1 MIMSKE
7 KKYHAACL
15 RVPSNSLM
23 LLLFIFGMT
32 LSSTIALVSP
42 LAGFSLH
49 KVKLRNNDSS
59 PYCFAATVDPTKETV
74 DIKYNF
80 LATQVWP
87 SARQASFVLE
97 KYVDR
102 SWKVCEFGC
111 GPALPSLVMAGL
123 GLPKVFATDLDM
135 VALNMVEK
143 AANEQGFDNLV
154 TKRVDLTAEPE
165 NILKSIN
172 ADLYLMSDVFENG
185 AVAQGAA
192 LFTIKALEAG
202 SRVWT
207 FAQSDRAQRDIYLK
221 ELEILGAEKYGS
233 ITWKM
238 ADLSS
243 DNVPDEMLLLFDLDE
258 VNVNYG

>member
-1 MIMSKE
+1 MIMMSKQ
-7 KKYHAACL
+7 KKDNVSCL
-15 RVPSNSLM
+15 RVPSKSLSI
-23 LLLFIFGMT
+23 FIFLMS
-32 LSSTIALVSP
+32 LSSALALVSP
-42 LAGFSLH
+42 LTGFSLH

-59 PYCFAATVDPTKETV
+59 PYCFAATVDPTKEAV

-102 SWKVCEFGC
+102 SWVVCEFGC
-111 GPALPSLVMAGL
+111 GPALPSLIMAGL
-123 GLPKVFATDLDM
+123 DLPKVIATDLDM
-135 VALNMVEK
+135 VALDMVEK

-154 TKRVDLTAEPE
+154 TMRVDLTAAPE
-165 NILKSIN
+165 SILEKVN
-172 ADLYLMSDVFENG
+172 ADLYIMSDVFENG
-185 AVAQGAA
+185 AVAKGAA
-192 LFTIKALEAG
+192 LFTIRALEAG

-207 FAQSDRAQRDIYLK
+207 FAQSDRAQREVYLR
-221 ELEILGAEKYGS
+221 ELECLGAEKYGS
-233 ITWKM
+233 VTWKL

-243 DNVPDEMLLLFDLDE
+243 DNAPDEMLLLFDLDE